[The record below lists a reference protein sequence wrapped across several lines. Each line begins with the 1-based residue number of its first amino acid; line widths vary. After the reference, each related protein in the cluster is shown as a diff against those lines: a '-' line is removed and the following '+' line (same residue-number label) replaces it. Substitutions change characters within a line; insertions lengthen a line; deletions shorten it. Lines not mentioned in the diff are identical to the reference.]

1 MAAKKIKNLVGNKDD
16 EKKRKSATKSM
27 GKKCKSANQ
36 DNKVSYLQVFYLTN
50 FLLQNI
56 CQAKEHHHV

>member
-1 MAAKKIKNLVGNKDD
+1 MAPKKSKNLVGNKDN

-27 GKKCKSANQ
+27 GKKCKTANQ
-36 DNKVSYLQVFYLTN
+36 DNKVSNLQVLYLTN

-56 CQAKEHHHV
+56 CQAKERHHA